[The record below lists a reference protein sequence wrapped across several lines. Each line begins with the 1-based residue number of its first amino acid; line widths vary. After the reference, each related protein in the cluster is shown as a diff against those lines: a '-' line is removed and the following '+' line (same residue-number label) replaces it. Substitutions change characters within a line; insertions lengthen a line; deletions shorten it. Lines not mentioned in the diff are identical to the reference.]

1 MYLFE
6 PPKYL
11 SLVSED
17 EARAIKLHHK
27 YVETVYLVRTGRLA
41 RGAETCHFSESEAL
55 VRARERS
62 VNGFFPGASVNW
74 CEDHNEVVDSFGVC
88 PQNSTRVGLPENNRV
103 HVDKAT
109 KIVYEVVKRLKEM
122 GIEYSSLDLKE
133 LGLVE

>member
-17 EARAIKLHHK
+17 EARAINLHHK

-41 RGAETCHFSESEAL
+41 RGAETCHISESEAL

-74 CEDHNEVVDSFGVC
+74 CEDHSEIVDSFGVC
-88 PQNSTRVGLPENNRV
+88 PQNSARAGLPENNRV

-109 KIVYEVVKRLKEM
+109 KMVYEVVKRLKEM